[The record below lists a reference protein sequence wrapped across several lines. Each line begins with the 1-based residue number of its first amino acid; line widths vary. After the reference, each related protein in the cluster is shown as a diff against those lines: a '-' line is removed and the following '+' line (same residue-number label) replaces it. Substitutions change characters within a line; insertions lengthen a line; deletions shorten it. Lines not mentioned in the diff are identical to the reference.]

1 MYNKYKPFRYFF
13 RALNLVVYA
22 AAASVVF
29 ITVLNEIYISDIMDS
44 IFQDYSMGTGH
55 ALFIAVFLFAN
66 MLLIFF
72 FKLISKKK
80 TEALMY
86 YICDFIIRVTFSIPV
101 SFIVF
106 YFVLYRFCGSLFSA
120 TAAQAVVF
128 IALFALFDYLMKW
141 QIQYQ
146 LDVNYFKI
154 RDKM

>member
-1 MYNKYKPFRYFF
+1 MYNKYISFRYFF
-13 RALNLVVYA
+13 RAMNLVVYA

-29 ITVLNEIYISDIMDS
+29 ITVLNEIYISDIMYS
-44 IFQDYSMGTGH
+44 IFQDYYMETGH
-55 ALFIAVFLFAN
+55 ALFIALFLFVN
-66 MLLIFF
+66 MLLILF

-80 TEALMY
+80 TEALLY
-86 YICDFIIRVTFSIPV
+86 YICDFIIRITFSIPI

-106 YFVLYRFCGSLFSA
+106 YFALYRFCGSLFLT

-128 IALFALFDYLMKW
+128 IALFALFDYLMRW